1 MNVHHVICM
10 KKMNRGIKMKW
21 EFVELRELFDKL
33 INQAKLWSPD
43 EVLVNTKKLGD
54 LVEFQLQ
61 GRVLMSSPKMLLL
74 DEPTAGVNPALTE
87 KLFQKIVEL
96 KNNLGLTILLI
107 EHDMDVIM
115 RAEVDHV
122 YVANQ
127 GEIITHGSPEE
138 VKQNK
143 EVIEAYLGK

>member
-1 MNVHHVICM
+1 
-10 KKMNRGIKMKW
+10 
-21 EFVELRELFDKL
+21 
-33 INQAKLWSPD
+33 
-43 EVLVNTKKLGD
+43 
-54 LVEFQLQ
+54 
-61 GRVLMSSPKMLLL
+61 
-74 DEPTAGVNPALTE
+74 
-87 KLFQKIVEL
+87 
-96 KNNLGLTILLI
+96 
-107 EHDMDVIM
+107 M

>member
-1 MNVHHVICM
+1 MESSKLN
-10 KKMNRGIKMKW
+10 N
-21 EFVELRELFDKL
+21 VELSLSSNLDARF
-33 INQAKLWSPD
+33 
-43 EVLVNTKKLGD
+43 NT
-54 LVEFQLQ
+54 
-61 GRVLMSSPKMLLL
+61 
-74 DEPTAGVNPALTE
+74 T
-87 KLFQKIVEL
+87 KIVEL